1 MSTYIFTNKTIK
13 PSKELMNAPAQPYDF
28 SFSVFMCHPA
38 KHKRRDDIKTV
49 ETPPPPPPPRNKA

>member
-1 MSTYIFTNKTIK
+1 MNKTIK

-49 ETPPPPPPPRNKA
+49 ETPPPPPPPTP